1 MKKWTDENLLE
12 YLADV
17 MSKHGGDISKQRF
30 SALPDRKYSVY
41 PYCDRWGN
49 WTEAKRHAVAWAQEK
64 GVIIPV
70 GEEEKYVIPSEIEDI
85 SLSSYTELLETNTL
99 LAKQLTREKKKT
111 KMIVDACMIGMS
123 KINREFVTPSGMRVE
138 APEDIEFHALRSD
151 AQVGE
156 RVEKDEVQGVSEYN
170 SDIYAE
176 RLERWGDKIELFKK
190 QDRKSL
196 GLNKLVVTHLGDQI
210 EGETVYAGQS
220 FYIDQP
226 AVDQLFMSVELETKQ
241 LLRLAGLFNKI
252 EVFCVPGN
260 HGRLGVK
267 GQHHKRTNMDYIFY
281 KVLKMALQHQPN
293 VRLYVSESP
302 GMIVKHGE
310 YVFAY
315 KHGEHIR
322 SYVGLPYYGL
332 ERDYH
337 RMQVLYNMR
346 IHYEFVGH
354 HHQPANIKDNIF
366 VNGAMVGG
374 SDLSINVMT
383 QSNRP
388 SQTIFYFDHK
398 EGINRETKLYLAD
411 LPKFSPDKQGVF
423 TAYS

>member
-1 MKKWTDENLLE
+1 MKKWTDEELLG

-17 MSKHGGDISKQRF
+17 MSKHGSDISKAKF
-30 SALPDRKYSVY
+30 SALPNRKYSVY
-41 PYCDRWGN
+41 PYSDRWGN
-49 WTEAKRHAVAWAQEK
+49 WGQAKRHAIAWAQEK
-64 GVIIPV
+64 GVTILI
-70 GEEEKYVIPSEIEDI
+70 GEEEKYIIPSEIEDVT
-85 SLSSYTELLETNTL
+85 LTSYTELLETNTM
-99 LAKQLTREKKKT
+99 LAKQLSREKKKT

-123 KINREFVTPSGMRVE
+123 KINTEFVTSVGSEVKASE
-138 APEDIEFHALRSD
+138 NLEFHALRSD

-156 RVEKDEVQGVSEYN
+156 TVDKDEVQGVSEYN
-170 SDIYAE
+170 SEIYAE

-190 QDRKSL
+190 QDQRSL
-196 GLNKLVVTHLGDQI
+196 GLNKLVVAHLGDQI

-226 AVDQLFMSVELETKQ
+226 AVDQLFLSVELEARQ
-241 LLRLAGLFNKI
+241 LLRLAGLFSRV

-267 GQHHKRTNMDYIFY
+267 GQMHKRTNMDYIFY
-281 KVLKMALQHQPN
+281 KVLKMTLQHQSN
-293 VRLYVSESP
+293 IRIYVSESP

-310 YVFAY
+310 FVFAY
-315 KHGEHIR
+315 KHGDHIR

-346 IHYEFVGH
+346 IHYEFVAH
-354 HHQPANIKDNIF
+354 FHQPANIKDNIF
-366 VNGAMVGG
+366 INGAMPGG

-411 LPKFSPDKQGVF
+411 LPKFEADKQGIF
-423 TAYS
+423 TAHS